1 MPDFIIWGAPEEPYE
16 NHIRLCLEAWK
27 SLRDRMLP
35 TLCRLFE
42 SQNDIVDKSIEFSIV
57 CHDIGK
63 LSMQWQE
70 YIHKPS
76 SERKFGPPHATLGAS
91 YLLIEN
97 GNSDLSNAAA
107 LAILMHHTDSGLAQ
121 GNLEHPAEDAINRG
135 LVDYRTDT
143 IRWAKDTD
151 NIHWMKNAEDVF
163 RESSQSVSGS
173 EGFKPLSSVTLQ
185 SLEDMALH
193 LRQWARCP
201 KEIERHE
208 HRLQALS
215 IHHVLKVCDWRA
227 AAQRPQ
233 SDRDEEDDVIDT
245 ANKRDWQ
252 SSVLS
257 VYLEGGLLP

>member
-1 MPDFIIWGAPEEPYE
+1 MPDYIIWSAPEEPYD
-16 NHIRLCLEAWK
+16 NHVNLCLEAWK
-27 SLRDRMLP
+27 LLSNRMLP

-42 SQNDIVDKSIEFSIV
+42 LQDDIVDKSIEFSIV

-91 YLLIEN
+91 YLLTSN
-97 GNSDLSNAAA
+97 GNSDLSNASA

-135 LVDYRTDT
+135 LVDYRTDG
-143 IRWAKDTD
+143 IRWASG
-151 NIHWMKNAEDVF
+151 AEDVF
-163 RESSQSVSGS
+163 KESSQSVFGS
-173 EGFKPLSSVTLQ
+173 QGLKPLSSVTLQ
-185 SLEDMALH
+185 SLEGMALQ

-201 KEIERHE
+201 KEIERHQ
-208 HRLQALS
+208 HRLQALA
-215 IHHVLKVCDWRA
+215 IHHILKVCDWRA

-233 SDRDEEDDVIDT
+233 SDADEEGELIDKT
-245 ANKRDWQ
+245 EKRDWQ
-252 SSVLS
+252 NSILS
-257 VYLEGGLLP
+257 IYLEGGLLP